1 MKLELNYTFSSI
13 TGCTFF
19 LYNLCL
25 VSLTVE
31 NLEIFW
37 CTLLVKPFFGKQ
49 QFQPLHIAWLV
60 ISLYQYGI
68 CLTIESCVVICK
80 NNGFSLSLSSFRIW
94 QFGSGRFAFQVWYL
108 FALIFH
114 LLFVVYSYEQRIR
127 RAIFLYG
134 FL

>member
-1 MKLELNYTFSSI
+1 MHFFFIQFVSCFSYGWESWDI
-13 TGCTFF
+13 
-19 LYNLCL
+19 L
-25 VSLTVE
+25 VYFASY
-31 NLEIFW
+31 
-37 CTLLVKPFFGKQ
+37 KPFFGKQ

-80 NNGFSLSLSSFRIW
+80 NNGFSLSLSLSLSLSSFRIW

-127 RAIFLYG
+127 TAIFLYG